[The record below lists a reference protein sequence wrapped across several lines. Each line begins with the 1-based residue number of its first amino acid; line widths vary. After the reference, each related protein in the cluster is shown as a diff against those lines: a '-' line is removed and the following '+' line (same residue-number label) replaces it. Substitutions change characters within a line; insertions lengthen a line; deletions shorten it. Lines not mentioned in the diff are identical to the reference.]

1 MYIITVQMCL
11 GGVQT
16 VGEPKFLL
24 VDTSVL
30 PDVFL
35 RVVEAKK
42 MLAQGKVKS
51 SSEAARLAGISRSA
65 FYKYKDCVQQYNSK
79 LNDHIVTLYATL
91 ADEPGVLSSLI
102 SQLYTLG
109 ANILT
114 VNQNIPV
121 DSVAHV
127 SISVKINS
135 ITCTEEELLM
145 QMRGLTGVV
154 DAKLLSG
161 S

>member
-1 MYIITVQMCL
+1 MENSRY
-11 GGVQT
+11 
-16 VGEPKFLL
+16 LL
-24 VDTSVL
+24 VEASVL
-30 PDVFL
+30 PEVFL
-35 RVVEAKK
+35 RVVQAKRL
-42 MLAQGKVKS
+42 LAQGKVKS
-51 SSEAARLAGISRSA
+51 SSEAAKLAGISRSA

-79 LNDHIVTLYATL
+79 LSDDIFTLYATL
-91 ADEPGVLSSLI
+91 TDEPGVLASLI
-102 SQLYTLG
+102 AQLYTVG

-127 SISVKINS
+127 SISAKAGS
-135 ITCTEEELLM
+135 MGCTEEDLL
-145 QMRGLTGVV
+145 QMLKGLPGVV

>member
-1 MYIITVQMCL
+1 M
-11 GGVQT
+11 
-16 VGEPKFLL
+16 EKPKYLL
-24 VDTSVL
+24 VDTTVL
-30 PDVFL
+30 PEVFL
-35 RVVEAKK
+35 KVIQAKK
-42 MLAQGKVKS
+42 MIAQGKAKS
-51 SSEAARLAGISRSA
+51 ASEAAKLSGISRSA

-79 LNDHIVTLYATL
+79 MSDNVVTIYATL
-91 ADEPGVLSSLI
+91 ADEPGVLSSVI

-114 VNQNIPV
+114 LNQNIPV

-135 ITCTEEELLM
+135 IHCTEEELAASV
-145 QMRGLTGVV
+145 RGLTGVV
-154 DAKLLSG
+154 EAKLLSG